1 MRMGTV
7 AMTAEAER
15 HFAAAAGLVQRREF
29 GAAIAAYDRA
39 IAADPALPGPWVNR
53 VSALLAKGDAAGAW
67 AAAQE
72 TVRRFPDIAAAHSV
86 MGDVAF
92 AAGMASVA
100 EAAFA
105 KAVALAP
112 DIPSLR
118 NNLALA
124 LQGQGCVAEA
134 HAIFAE
140 ARRLAPGDR
149 QLASNALM
157 ASQYDPPTDN
167 LRAMAQT
174 WPGADIVC
182 PRPAPST
189 PLAGRRLRI
198 GYVSP
203 DFCSHSCSYFLV
215 PLLAGH
221 DRTAVEIF
229 AYSDVAAPDGVTAA
243 FRNIVP
249 NWRETFGLDDAAF
262 CAAVR
267 SDGIDIL
274 VDCAGHTRG
283 NRLSAFLQRP
293 APVQFT
299 WLGYPDTTGLSCF
312 DARLVDAVSDPLGT
326 GDAMASEPLARLAGG
341 FLAYMPPPF
350 APPLAPPPIAT
361 LGFATFGS
369 FNNLPKISDASV
381 ALWAAVLH
389 AVPYARLAVKA
400 LGLGDLSAQARLV
413 ARFAA
418 AGIAPARIQPIAFDP
433 AVQNHISRYR
443 GIDIALDTTPYNG
456 TTTTCEALWMGVP
469 VVTLAGRRHAAR
481 VGASLL
487 TQIGAS
493 DWIAQDTDAF
503 VRIAA
508 TLAQA
513 PRDLA
518 SIRQGLRRRML
529 ASPLC
534 DGVRL
539 ARQIEALGL
548 EIWSRVVSPAR
559 IV

>member
-1 MRMGTV
+1 MSV
-7 AMTAEAER
+7 EAER
-15 HFAAAAGLVQRREF
+15 HFAEAASLFERREF
-29 GAAIAAYDRA
+29 AAAVASYDRA
-39 IAADPALPGPWVNR
+39 IAADPSLPGPWINR
-53 VSALLAKGDAAGAW
+53 VSALSAAGDLAGAW

-72 TVRRFPDIAAAHSV
+72 TALRFADIAAAHSV

-92 AAGMASVA
+92 AGGMASAA
-100 EAAFA
+100 EIAFA

-112 DIPSLR
+112 DVPSAR

-124 LQGQGCVAEA
+124 LQGQGRVAEA
-134 HAIFAE
+134 RAVFAQ
-140 ARRLAPGDR
+140 AQRLAPGDR

-157 ASQYDPPTDN
+157 ASQYDPPADN
-167 LRAMAQT
+167 LLGPAQA
-174 WPGADIVC
+174 WPGADRVF
-182 PRPAPST
+182 PRPALLT

-221 DRTAVEIF
+221 DRAAVEIY
-229 AYSDVAAPDGVTAA
+229 AYSDVANPDGVTAA
-243 FRNIVP
+243 FRNLVP
-249 NWRETFGLDDAAF
+249 NWRETFGADDAAF
-262 CAAVR
+262 CAAVQR
-267 SDGIDIL
+267 DGIDVL

-293 APVQFT
+293 APVQLT

-312 DARLVDAVSDPLGT
+312 DARLVDAVSDPPGDS
-326 GDAMASEPLARLAGG
+326 DAMASEPLARLGGG

-350 APPLAPPPIAT
+350 APPVSPPPLAT
-361 LGFATFGS
+361 LGVPTFGS

-381 ALWAAVLH
+381 ALWAAVLR
-389 AVPYARLAVKA
+389 AVPEARLAVKA
-400 LGLGDLSAQARLV
+400 LGLAEASAQARLA

-418 AGIAPARIQPIAFDP
+418 AGIDPARILPIAFDP
-433 AVQNHISRYR
+433 AVQNHIARYS

-469 VVTLAGRRHAAR
+469 VVTLVGRRHAAR

-487 TQIGAS
+487 TQIGAG
-493 DWIAQDTDAF
+493 DWIAQDADAF

-508 TLAQA
+508 GLV
-513 PRDLA
+513 RDPQRLA
-518 SIRQGLRRRML
+518 SIRQDLRRRML

-539 ARQIEALGL
+539 ARQIEALCRD
-548 EIWSRVVSPAR
+548 IWSRVVSPAR
-559 IV
+559 MV

>member
-1 MRMGTV
+1 
-7 AMTAEAER
+7 MTAEAER
-15 HFAAAAGLVQRREF
+15 HFAEAASLVQRRDY
-29 GAAIAAYDRA
+29 AAAVAAYDRA
-39 IAADPALPGPWVNR
+39 IAADPSLPGPWINR
-53 VSALLAKGDAAGAW
+53 VSALLAMGDVAGAW

-72 TVRRFPDIAAAHSV
+72 TVRRFGDVAAAHSV

-92 AAGMASVA
+92 AGGLTAEA
-100 EAAFA
+100 EAAFV

-112 DIPSLR
+112 DVPSLR

-124 LQGQGCVAEA
+124 LQGQGRVAQARVVYAEA
-134 HAIFAE
+134 QI
-140 ARRLAPGDR
+140 LAPGDR

-157 ASQYDPPTDN
+157 ASQYDPPADN
-167 LRAMAQT
+167 LLAYAKA
-174 WPGADIVC
+174 WPGADRVVA
-182 PRPAPST
+182 RPQPAA

-221 DRTAVEIF
+221 DRAAVELF
-229 AYSDVAAPDGVTAA
+229 AYSDVANPDGVTAA
-243 FRNIVP
+243 FRNLVP
-249 NWRETFGLDDAAF
+249 NWCETYGHDDAAF

-267 SDGIDIL
+267 RDGIDVL

-283 NRLSAFLQRP
+283 NRLGAFLQRP
-293 APVQFT
+293 APVQLT

-312 DARLVDAVSDPLGT
+312 DARLVDAVSDPPGDS
-326 GDAMASEPLARLAGG
+326 DAMASEPLARLDGG

-350 APPLAPPPIAT
+350 APPVSPPPIAT
-361 LGFATFGS
+361 LGVPTFGS

-381 ALWAAVLH
+381 ALWAAVLR
-389 AVPYARLAVKA
+389 AVPDARLAVKA
-400 LGLGDLSAQARLV
+400 LGLGDASAQALLV
-413 ARFAA
+413 ARFAD
-418 AGIAPARIQPIAFDP
+418 AGIDRARIAVIPFDP
-433 AVQNHISRYR
+433 AIQNHIARYS

-487 TQIGAS
+487 TQIGAEA
-493 DWIAQDTDAF
+493 WIAQDADAF

-508 TLAQA
+508 GLATDRRA
-513 PRDLA
+513 LA
-518 SIRQGLRRRML
+518 SIRQDLRRRML

-539 ARQIEALGL
+539 ARQIEALCL
-548 EIWSRVVSPAR
+548 DIWSRVVSPAR
-559 IV
+559 MV